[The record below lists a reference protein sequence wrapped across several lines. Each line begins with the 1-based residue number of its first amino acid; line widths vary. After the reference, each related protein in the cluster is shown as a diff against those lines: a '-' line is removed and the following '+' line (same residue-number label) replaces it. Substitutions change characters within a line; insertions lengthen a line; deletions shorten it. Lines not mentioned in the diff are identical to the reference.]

1 MKMAIIKLDDL
12 NVYYETNGE
21 GTPLVFIQGA
31 FINSTM
37 WEKQVKYF
45 SDRFQTIIYDIRGHG
60 ITGSSARNKYSVEL
74 YAEDLIK
81 LLDALKIDKPIIC
94 GISLG
99 GMIAQ
104 VFATKYPERLSAL
117 ILVDTVATIT
127 LTRWDYII
135 RYLVGPK
142 WLMLLSLRMM
152 GVHRFI
158 RFSFWFGKFTRSK
171 EWLGNEE
178 IIEYEK
184 GEMLKLDKKE
194 YLKIFGSLYDF
205 KLQKLSKIEVATLV
219 LNGEHEAKSIFKH
232 AEKIQSLILNCN
244 VDIIHNAGH
253 TSNMEN
259 PEEFNQKIADFL
271 KRNNI
276 GIN

>member
-1 MKMAIIKLDDL
+1 MPIIQLEDI
-12 NVYYETNGE
+12 NIYYEINGE
-21 GTPLVFIQGA
+21 GSPLVFIQGA
-31 FINSTM
+31 FISATM
-37 WEKQVKYF
+37 WEKQVRYF
-45 SDRFQTIIYDIRGHG
+45 SDRFQTVIYDLRGHG
-60 ITGSSARNKYSVEL
+60 RTGATDRKKYSVEL
-74 YAEDLIK
+74 YADDLVK
-81 LLDALKIDKPIIC
+81 LLDALKIHKPIIC

-99 GMIAQ
+99 GMIGQ

-117 ILVDTVATIT
+117 ILADTAATIT
-127 LTRWDYII
+127 LTRWDYIM

-158 RFSFWFGKFTRSK
+158 KFSFWLGKFTRSK
-171 EWLGNEE
+171 EWLGNED

-184 GEMLKLDKKE
+184 NEMLKLDKKE

-205 KLQKLSKIEVATLV
+205 KLQELALVQVPTLV

-232 AEKIQSLILNCN
+232 AEKIKSLVSNCE
-244 VDIIHNAGH
+244 VDVIKNAGH

-259 PEEFNQKIADFL
+259 PEEFNHKISEFL
-271 KRNNI
+271 NKNHI
-276 GIN
+276 E

>member
-1 MKMAIIKLDDL
+1 MPSIELEDI
-12 NVYYETNGE
+12 NVHYEINGK
-21 GTPLVFIQGA
+21 GAPFVFIQGA
-31 FINSTM
+31 FVSSTM
-37 WEKQVKYF
+37 WENQVNFF
-45 SDRFQTIIYDIRGHG
+45 SKSFQTLVYDLRGHG
-60 ITGSSARNKYSVEL
+60 ITGPSSRKKYSVDL
-74 YAEDLIK
+74 YADDLVN
-81 LLDALKIDKPIIC
+81 LLDALNIDKPIIC

-117 ILVDTVATIT
+117 ILADTAATIT
-127 LTRWDYII
+127 LTHWDYIM
-135 RYLVGPK
+135 RYLIGPK

-158 RFSFWFGKFTRSK
+158 KFSFWLGKFTRSK

-184 GEMLKLDKKE
+184 NEMLNLNKKE

-205 KLQKLSKIEVATLV
+205 KLQKLAFITVPTLV
-219 LNGEHEAKSIFKH
+219 VNGEHEAKSIFKH
-232 AEKIQSLILNCN
+232 AEKIQSLIPNCD
-244 VDIIHNAGH
+244 VDIIKNAGH

-259 PEEFNQKIADFL
+259 PNEFNQKINDFL
-271 KRNNI
+271 QKNNI
-276 GIN
+276 E

>member
-1 MKMAIIKLDDL
+1 VPIIKLDDI

-31 FINSTM
+31 FVSSTM
-37 WEKQVKYF
+37 WEEQVKNF
-45 SDRFQTIIYDIRGHG
+45 SNRFQTVIYDIRGHG
-60 ITGSSARNKYSVEL
+60 KTGPSTRKKYSVEL
-74 YAEDLIK
+74 YADDLIK

-104 VFATKYPERLSAL
+104 VFATKNPERLSAL
-117 ILVDTVATIT
+117 ILADTAATIT
-127 LTRWDYII
+127 LTRWDYIM

-158 RFSFWFGKFTRSK
+158 RFSFWMGKFTRSK

-205 KLQKLSKIEVATLV
+205 KLQELSKIEVPTLV
-219 LNGEHEAKSIFKH
+219 VNGEHEAKSIFKH
-232 AEKIQSLILNCN
+232 AEKIHSLIPNCE
-244 VDIIHNAGH
+244 VDIIENAGH

-259 PEEFNQKIADFL
+259 PEEFNQKIMDFL
-271 KRNNI
+271 NKNNI
-276 GIN
+276 M

>member
-1 MKMAIIKLDDL
+1 MPIIKLDEI
-12 NVYYETNGE
+12 NVYYEINGE
-21 GTPLVFIQGA
+21 GTPFVFIQGA
-31 FINSTM
+31 FISSTM
-37 WEKQVKYF
+37 WEKQVNYF
-45 SDRFQTIIYDIRGHG
+45 SDIFQTIIFDIRGHG
-60 ITGSSARNKYSVEL
+60 KTGPSTRKKYSVEL
-74 YAEDLIK
+74 YADDLIK

-104 VFATKYPERLSAL
+104 VFATKYPKRLSAL
-117 ILVDTVATIT
+117 ILADTAATIT
-127 LTRWDYII
+127 LTRWDYIM

-158 RFSFWFGKFTRSK
+158 RFSFWLGKFTRSK

-184 GEMLKLDKKE
+184 GEMLNLDKKE

-205 KLQKLSKIEVATLV
+205 KLQDLAKINVPTLV
-219 LNGEHEAKSIFKH
+219 VNGEHEAKSIFKH
-232 AEKIQSLILNCN
+232 AEKIQSLIPNCD
-244 VDIIHNAGH
+244 VDVIKNAGH

-259 PEEFNQKIADFL
+259 PEEFNQKIANFL
-271 KRNNI
+271 KKNLI
-276 GIN
+276 S

>member
-1 MKMAIIKLDDL
+1 MPYVEIGDTS
-12 NVYYETNGE
+12 VYHEINGE
-21 GTPLVFIQGA
+21 GNPFIFIQGA
-31 FINSTM
+31 FVNSTM
-37 WEKQVKYF
+37 WEKQIKFF
-45 SDRFQTIIYDIRGHG
+45 SNTFQTLIYDIRGHG
-60 ITGSSARNKYSVEL
+60 KTGSSSLKKYSI
-74 YAEDLIK
+74 DLFANDLK
-81 LLDALKIDKPIIC
+81 DLLNILKIERPVILC

-104 VFATKYPERLSAL
+104 VFATKNPKRVAAL
-117 ILVDTVATIT
+117 ILVDTAATIT

-142 WLMLLSLRMM
+142 WLMLLSLRLM

-158 RFSFWFGKFTRSK
+158 RFSFWLGKFTRSK

-184 GEMLKLDKKE
+184 NEMLKLDKKE

-205 KLQKLSKIEVATLV
+205 KLQELSLITSPTLV
-219 LNGEHEAKSIFKH
+219 LNGEHEAKSLFKH
-232 AEKIQSLILNCN
+232 AEKIQTLIPTCD
-244 VDIIHNAGH
+244 VDIIKNAGH

-259 PEEFNQKIADFL
+259 PEEFNRKVVDFL
-271 KRNNI
+271 KKHNI
-276 GIN
+276 GY